1 MKIVIIIP
9 TYNERENTLKMID
22 SLSGIINQTGKHH
35 TEVLYVDANSPDGTA
50 EIIKNKQK
58 EYSWLKLLVEEK
70 KEGLGMAYA
79 KGMKFAMEKLNA
91 DYLVE
96 FDADF
101 QHRPEDI
108 PKLIAQIDNGGD
120 YIIGSR
126 YIKGGSIPKEWE
138 LDRKLLSKIGN
149 LVARILL
156 ILPHIHDVTGGFKL
170 SRVKG
175 FMDSFDFNTLLSR
188 SFAYKIHLLFYMVQ
202 KGARVK
208 EVPVKFQLRASGDS
222 KIIKNELQET
232 LKVIFLLQSR
242 NPRTIRLFRFATV
255 GFFGYLINALFLKIF
270 TELQL
275 SGLIVWGGST
285 EMAIVSNFTLN
296 NLWTFKADQIKGI
309 KDLVF
314 KFLQFNLTS
323 MGGLLIQTT
332 TGLISDSL
340 LKSDSY
346 RQIVLPITIVLLILP
361 YNYLIYTRVIWKTK
375 GKGSNQK

>member
-323 MGGLLIQTT
+323 IGGLLIQTT

-340 LKSDSY
+340 LKSNSY

>member
-58 EYSWLKLLVEEK
+58 EYSWLKLLVEDK

-323 MGGLLIQTT
+323 IGGLLIQTT